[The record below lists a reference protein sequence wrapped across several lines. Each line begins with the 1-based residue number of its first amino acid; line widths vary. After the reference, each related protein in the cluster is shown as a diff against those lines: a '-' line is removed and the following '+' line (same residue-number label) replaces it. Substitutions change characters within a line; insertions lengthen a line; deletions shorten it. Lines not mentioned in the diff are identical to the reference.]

1 MCCYCMKYETKILV
15 TCWPLNNWW
24 QLSSK
29 THNSF
34 APLTV
39 PGNYILS
46 SKMNFQLHRVS
57 FSSKLFRNNVTHHLM
72 ISPVPPQRWLNFST
86 RQGDPGPHEDAPL
99 KLWPALNSAAAV
111 QAQLLPHWNVLIT
124 VPCECLQRSAASL
137 HWQAELQAG
146 GGQCGTVASAQ
157 LNWRVWN
164 NGALCSLSFGLNYS
178 ATQFR
183 HKSVHLHCS
192 RGKVMLQE
200 QRYIWIYNYAP
211 PQPAL

>member
-111 QAQLLPHWNVLIT
+111 LSGISEASSPCASPAAAPLKCAHHCPLWVPAEECSLLALAGRAPGRRRAVWDSGICT
-124 VPCECLQRSAASL
+124 
-137 HWQAELQAG
+137 AELKG
-146 GGQCGTVASAQ
+146 V
-157 LNWRVWN
+157 
-164 NGALCSLSFGLNYS
+164 
-178 ATQFR
+178 
-183 HKSVHLHCS
+183 
-192 RGKVMLQE
+192 E
-200 QRYIWIYNYAP
+200 
-211 PQPAL
+211 